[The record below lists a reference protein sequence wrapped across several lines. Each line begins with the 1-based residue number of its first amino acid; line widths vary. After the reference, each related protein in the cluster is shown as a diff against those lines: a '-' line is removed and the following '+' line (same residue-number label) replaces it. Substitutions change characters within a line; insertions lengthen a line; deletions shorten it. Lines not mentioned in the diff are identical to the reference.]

1 MNTTMAR
8 AAAAA
13 GGIAIAAAFAVSCS
27 ATKEATKDL
36 ASSASSVGSS
46 AASAAGSA
54 ASSAASAAGTAASSA
69 ASAAGSAASS
79 AGSAASSVVSSVMNG
94 TPTTLN
100 VPGLGDISLDGPT
113 AAAYEK
119 AGGATALG
127 APTAVA
133 EAVGDGSVLAFA
145 NGTIF
150 TSPAGSYMV
159 QGEILTRYM
168 DEQGGPSGALGWP
181 TADETETGGGSKV
194 ANGGWISEFQN
205 GTITWT
211 NNGGMEFA
219 APTGQVAAGVLPKVD
234 ELQRSANGVAPRQR
248 LRVIHTVQVQ
258 EQAAYGIGR
267 TLAVVQ

>member
-1 MNTTMAR
+1 MNTKMAR

-13 GGIAIAAAFAVSCS
+13 SGIAIAAAFVVSCS
-27 ATKEATKDL
+27 QTKEATKDM
-36 ASSASSVGSS
+36 ASSAASAGSS

-79 AGSAASSVVSSVMNG
+79 AGSAASSVVSSVLNG

-100 VPGLGDISLDGPT
+100 VPGLGDVALDGPT

-119 AGGATALG
+119 LGGAAVLG

-133 EAVGDGSVLAFA
+133 EAVGEGTVLAFT

-150 TSPAGSYMV
+150 ASPSTGAHLV
-159 QGEILTRYM
+159 QGEILNTYTA
-168 DEQGGPSGALGWP
+168 QGGPGGNLGFP
-181 TADETETGGGSKV
+181 TSDEAQTGGGPK
-194 ANGGWISEFQN
+194 ANGGGWISQFQH

-211 NNGGMEFA
+211 NNG
-219 APTGQVAAGVLPKVD
+219 AGKFT
-234 ELQRSANGVAPRQR
+234 E
-248 LRVIHTVQVQ
+248 TVTQK
-258 EQAAYGIGR
+258 
-267 TLAVVQ
+267 